1 MVAAAAAAAGVVV
14 VVVVVRGG
22 VVIVL
27 VVRVA
32 PLPRGRGFAL
42 GKAHLPRQ
50 WSVGRSVWRVLTG
63 WEAYSACPQEGP
75 GWELAGVR
83 LMFLRAIG
91 ALGALAGPEVH
102 EPTASG
108 SEFGLPLVLPASLP
122 LPLSSHSTCVGVAC
136 CTNGK
141 ENNREECRPAGGVLR
156 ACLRSRWSAA
166 VSREAGCRS
175 RQLGLHPPLR
185 PPPPYYA
192 WHAGAGARVWGV
204 VGEFSVWAPQI
215 QKPQLPYQE
224 NRTLPVLQ
232 LTGLCTEI
240 LISQQQSRPGH
251 SRLGRC
257 VASERQGSPAASYC
271 VTNEAFTVSRS

>member
-175 RQLGLHPPLR
+175 RQLGLHPT
-185 PPPPYYA
+185 PPPLPPTMLGMLGLG
-192 WHAGAGARVWGV
+192 HVCGASWGNFPC
-204 VGEFSVWAPQI
+204 GRRKFRNPNCPIRS
-215 QKPQLPYQE
+215 
-224 NRTLPVLQ
+224 RTLPVLQ

-251 SRLGRC
+251 SHLGRC